1 MKEKIKIILQNTQ
14 MRNLIYLFLG
24 FMSAF
29 ILLLIYNPN
38 LEYRRFDDIVDE
50 DNIKIIKNYSQI
62 LEDYSTYNTYTYI
75 IYYKDYVISG
85 YSIANT
91 YYDDIEVE
99 EIKEYEEL
107 IKPNIIYEKIK
118 NLNYTKEDNKYNYG
132 NIVIELEKDKVKK
145 LKYNDLVIEY
155 GG

>member
-24 FMSAF
+24 FTGLF
-29 ILLLIYNPN
+29 ILFLIYNPN
-38 LEYRRFDDIVDE
+38 LEYRRFDGIVDE